1 MLIFQKEENMFK
13 QISFLFLVGFVLAS
27 CGGGGGNSGY
37 ATPTNSECTSSST
50 NICITVVNT
59 DGGRKYAV
67 NGTTQANITLT
78 SGSTYTLDQV
88 SSSNSGHQIRIST
101 TANGTWNSG
110 GTEFTGASIAVSGTP
125 GSSGSGLTISP
136 TASTTSP
143 LYYYCEN
150 HPGMG
155 GTIIISGGAGSG
167 YQVPAK
173 IDAYD

>member
-1 MLIFQKEENMFK
+1 MLIFHKEESMVK
-13 QISFLFLVGFVLAS
+13 QISFLFLVGFVLTS

-37 ATPTNSECTSSST
+37 GTPTNSECTSSST

-67 NGTTQANITLT
+67 NGSTQANITLT
-78 SGSTYTLDQV
+78 AGSTYTLDQV
-88 SSSNSGHQIRIST
+88 SSNNSGHQIRIST
-101 TANGTWNSG
+101 TANGTHNSG
-110 GTEFTGASIAVSGTP
+110 TAFTGASIAVSGTP